1 MKQWVENNYK
11 ASIKSLAKDNDLVYG
26 RLLNIKKQIDRK
38 EDKIAFINSKIQK
51 YTVKE
56 EVVENEIKIEEGV
69 NGTEEVAEVAEVA
82 EALMQLLEEKVV
94 EEVIE
99 EPRYVMELSLEE
111 KVASLDEQVT
121 SLTQIVYDL
130 RAKTEKALDD
140 SKFTKVLLL
149 ISIIR
154 LWIEISEYLF

>member
-1 MKQWVENNYK
+1 
-11 ASIKSLAKDNDLVYG
+11 
-26 RLLNIKKQIDRK
+26 
-38 EDKIAFINSKIQK
+38 
-51 YTVKE
+51 
-56 EVVENEIKIEEGV
+56 
-69 NGTEEVAEVAEVA
+69 
-82 EALMQLLEEKVV
+82 
-94 EEVIE
+94 
-99 EPRYVMELSLEE
+99 MELSLEE